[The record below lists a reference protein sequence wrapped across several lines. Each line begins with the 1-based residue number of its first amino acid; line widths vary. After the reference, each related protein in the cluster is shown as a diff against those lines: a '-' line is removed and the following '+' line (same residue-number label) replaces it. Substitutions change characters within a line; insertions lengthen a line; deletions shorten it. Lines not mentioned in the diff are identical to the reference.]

1 MAKDKITCVIEVSSA
16 YDGLED
22 AISKLDF
29 QKKPLYIAKAE
40 VDCDGI
46 DFIEYI
52 ADITKIHLISENF
65 ELNKESEMK

>member
-1 MAKDKITCVIEVSSA
+1 MRKKITYVIEVSSA

-52 ADITKIHLISENF
+52 ADIKKINVLPKHLEIH
-65 ELNKESEMK
+65 NKKD